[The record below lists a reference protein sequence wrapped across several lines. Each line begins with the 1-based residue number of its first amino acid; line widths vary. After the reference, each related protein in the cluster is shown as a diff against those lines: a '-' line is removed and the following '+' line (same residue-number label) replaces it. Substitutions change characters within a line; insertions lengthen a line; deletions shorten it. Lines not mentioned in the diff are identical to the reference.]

1 MSSKLFC
8 AGCLNLLRTF
18 FFKNTDYK
26 VKTSFVKVKFNDFQS
41 TTVERAWQGVDAA
54 HFHELLQ
61 QGLER
66 SELRVRLIGAGV
78 KFYDESDAS
87 DMQLDFLDL
96 LLEKSKLLL
105 NWHLCCSYCMAVIK
119 DLISYTAAAFESMS
133 R

>member
-1 MSSKLFC
+1 MFTSLENF
-8 AGCLNLLRTF
+8 LL
-18 FFKNTDYK
+18 KNADYK
-26 VKTSFVKVKFNDFQS
+26 VETSFVKVKFNDFQS
-41 TTVERAWQGVDAA
+41 TTVERAWQGADHG

-96 LLEKSKLLL
+96 LFGEK
-105 NWHLCCSYCMAVIK
+105 
-119 DLISYTAAAFESMS
+119 
-133 R
+133 